1 MEATL
6 QGLADLLLK
15 AVPTIIFFALLTVYL
30 KHVFFKPLARILDE
44 RKRAT
49 EGLRQLAQQA
59 FAAADQKASEFQRAL
74 QLARGE
80 IEQEQ
85 EALRRRWNDEQ
96 VETIRTART
105 EADQKILEAKQQIA
119 DEVQRAQ
126 AELDATVE
134 SLSDQIVSS
143 VLRRRAA

>member
-49 EGLRQLAQQA
+49 EGVRQLAQQA

-74 QLARGE
+74 QLARAE
-80 IEQEQ
+80 IEQEH
-85 EALRRRWNDEQ
+85 EVLRRRWTDEQ
-96 VETIRTART
+96 VEAIRRARA
-105 EADQKILEAKQQIA
+105 EADQEILEAKQQIA

-126 AELDATVE
+126 AELAATVE
-134 SLSDQIVSS
+134 SLSEQIVNS
-143 VLRRRAA
+143 VSRRRAA

>member
-6 QGLADLLLK
+6 RDLGDLLLK
-15 AVPTIIFFALLTVYL
+15 AVPTIIFFAFLTIYL
-30 KHVFFKPLARILDE
+30 KHVFFRPLARILDE

-49 EGLRQLAQQA
+49 EGVRQLAEQA

-74 QLARGE
+74 HLARAE
-80 IEQEQ
+80 LEQEH
-85 EALRRRWNDEQ
+85 EALRGKWTDEQ
-96 VETIRTART
+96 VEAIRIARA
-105 EADQKILEAKQQIA
+105 EADQTILEAKHQIA

-126 AELDATVE
+126 AELDARVE

>member
-15 AVPTIIFFALLTVYL
+15 AVPTIIFFALLTLYL

-49 EGLRQLAQQA
+49 EGVRQLAQQA
-59 FAAADQKASEFQRAL
+59 FAAADEKASEFQRAL

>member
-6 QGLADLLLK
+6 QSLGELLLK

-44 RKRAT
+44 RKQAT
-49 EGLRQLAQQA
+49 EGVRKLAQQA
-59 FAAADQKASEFQRAL
+59 FAAADQKASEFERAL
-74 QLARGE
+74 QLARAE
-80 IEQEQ
+80 IEQEH
-85 EALRRRWNDEQ
+85 EALRRAWTDEQ
-96 VETIRTART
+96 VEAIRIARV
-105 EADQKILEAKQQIA
+105 EADQTILEAKQQIA
-119 DEVQRAQ
+119 GETQRAQ
-126 AELDATVE
+126 SELDATVE

>member
-49 EGLRQLAQQA
+49 EGVRQLAQQA

-143 VLRRRAA
+143 LLRRRAA

>member
-15 AVPTIIFFALLTVYL
+15 AVPTIVFFALLTVYL
-30 KHVFFKPLARILDE
+30 KHAFFKPLARILDE

-49 EGLRQLAQQA
+49 EGVRQLAEQA
-59 FAAADQKASEFQRAL
+59 FAAADQKTSEFQRAL
-74 QLARGE
+74 QLARAE
-80 IEQEQ
+80 IEQEH
-85 EALRRRWNDEQ
+85 EVLRRRWTDEQ
-96 VETIRTART
+96 VETIRGARA
-105 EADQKILEAKQQIA
+105 EADQQILEAKHQIA

-126 AELDATVE
+126 AELNATVE
-134 SLSDQIVSS
+134 SLSDRIVSS

>member
-6 QGLADLLLK
+6 QGLAELLVK
-15 AVPTIIFFALLTVYL
+15 AVPTIIFFALLTLYL

-49 EGLRQLAQQA
+49 EGVRQLAQQA